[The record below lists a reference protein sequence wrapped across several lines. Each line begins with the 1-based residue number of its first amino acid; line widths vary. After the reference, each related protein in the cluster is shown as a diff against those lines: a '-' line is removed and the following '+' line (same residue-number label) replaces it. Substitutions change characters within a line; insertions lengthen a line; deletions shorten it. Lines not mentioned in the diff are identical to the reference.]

1 MEGEAAWIEAA
12 GAGDKRAFERL
23 VIAYQKPVYS
33 LAYRMLG
40 NARDAEDAAQESFV
54 RCYRALGS
62 YDRRRPFSTWL
73 LSIVAHHCI
82 DRLRRQ
88 RLREVSL
95 DGLPTWRWMPGDAV
109 DPEAAA
115 EAGELTDHI
124 GGLLLKLPEDYR
136 LALVLRYWHDLG
148 YEEIG
153 EMTGQTVSAV
163 KSRLHRARRQLAEI
177 MVLGGGRGPLAPDGA
192 DDPRASA
199 TPIQSGG
206 VHACT
211 ATMPAI

>member
-12 GAGDKRAFERL
+12 GGGDKRAFEQL
-23 VIAYQKPVYS
+23 VLAYQKPVFS

-40 NARDAEDAAQESFV
+40 NPRDAEDAAQESFV

-109 DPEAAA
+109 DPESAA
-115 EAGELTDHI
+115 EDAELTDQV
-124 GGLLLKLPEDYR
+124 GRLLLELPEDYR

-148 YEEIG
+148 YEEIS
-153 EMTGQTVSAV
+153 EVTGQTVSAV

-177 MVLGGGRGPLAPDGA
+177 MVVDGGNGPLAPANADG
-192 DDPRASA
+192 RAAAAS
-199 TPIQSGG
+199 IHSGG

-211 ATMPAI
+211 ATMPAG